1 MASLA
6 RPCKENLMEF
16 SSVYSS
22 YVKERWF
29 QSGGCSSNKRKRN
42 RRKKNMR
49 AETSCEYVNRLL
61 TFIDGNFYIIKC
73 VVFIKNR
80 LTGFPSIIINACF
93 DGSILSK
100 LDFFLIERMKIDVD
114 VVLDE
119 VKEIESREGRLLWGL
134 FISRLFLTSQMSLCY
149 IFTSNKI
156 N

>member
-1 MASLA
+1 MNELVNEKKNILWKLMASLA

-80 LTGFPSIIINACF
+80 LIGFPSIIINACF

-100 LDFFLIERMKIDVD
+100 LDFFSHWTNENWRWRRFRWSQRNRIKRSKIA
-114 VVLDE
+114 LG
-119 VKEIESREGRLLWGL
+119 IIY
-134 FISRLFLTSQMSLCY
+134 F
-149 IFTSNKI
+149 
-156 N
+156 